1 MKKEWSEEEL
11 KEVARQLGNP
21 DGANGVKTGERMNL
35 SNANMINRGVE
46 SLDIK
51 TGETILEIGP
61 GNGSHVGSIIGVAE
75 KVIYHG
81 IDISETMILEANKSN
96 EDLVASGKAIF
107 TLSDGNKLDF
117 QDDFFD
123 KIFTVNTVYFWQ
135 DPVAYA
141 KEIFR
146 VLKPGGVF
154 SLVFSDKSFM
164 EQLPFTKFGFQLY
177 DKNLAETLLKQSGFS
192 VSETIEEI
200 ETTQSNLGEF
210 VDRPIVIMRATK

>member
-51 TGETILEIGP
+51 TGETVLEIGP
-61 GNGSHVGSIIGVAE
+61 GNGSHVSSIMDVADR
-75 KVIYHG
+75 VTYHG
-81 IDISETMILEANKSN
+81 IDISETMILEANKLN
-96 EDLVASGKAIF
+96 EGLVINGQVIF
-107 TLSDGNKLDF
+107 ALSDGNKLDF
-117 QDDFFD
+117 QDVFFD
-123 KIFTVNTVYFWQ
+123 KIFTVNTVYFWR

-154 SLVFSDKSFM
+154 GLVFSDKSFM

-177 DKNLAETLLKQSGFS
+177 DKNLAKKLLQQAGFS
-192 VSETIEEI
+192 VNETIEET

-210 VDRPIVIMRATK
+210 VDRPIVIMLATK

>member
-51 TGETILEIGP
+51 TGETVLEIGP
-61 GNGSHVGSIIGVAE
+61 GNGSHVGSIIDVAD
-75 KVIYHG
+75 KVIYYG
-81 IDISETMILEANKSN
+81 IDISETMILEANKLN
-96 EDLVASGKAIF
+96 EGLVINGQVIF
-107 TLSDGNKLDF
+107 ALSDGNKLDF
-117 QDDFFD
+117 QDGFFD
-123 KIFTVNTVYFWQ
+123 KIFTVNTVYFWR

-154 SLVFSDKSFM
+154 GLVFSDKSFM

-177 DKNLAETLLKQSGFS
+177 DKNLAKKLLQQAGFS
-192 VSETIEEI
+192 VNETIEET

-210 VDRPIVIMRATK
+210 VDRPIVIMLATK